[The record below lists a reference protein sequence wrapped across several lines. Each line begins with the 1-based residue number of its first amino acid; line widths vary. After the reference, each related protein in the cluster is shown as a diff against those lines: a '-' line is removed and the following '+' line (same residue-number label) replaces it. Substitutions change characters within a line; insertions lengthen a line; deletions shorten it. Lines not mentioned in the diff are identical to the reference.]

1 MTNETESEHIGFEI
15 NPQSPGTDQIAF
27 NGGSGSR
34 ERYNKL
40 AEEYGFPSRAAF
52 LRHMVQL
59 GMNTLVEQDPTN
71 KQSSTTTAQND
82 DPVTIR
88 ELIPEGEEN
97 AVDITSEFW
106 EEILRDEILDIVEQ
120 DPEIKRNGF
129 YAYK

>member
-15 NPQSPGTDQIAF
+15 NPQTGGSHQIVWK
-27 NGGSGSR
+27 GGSGSR
-34 ERYNKL
+34 EKYDKL
-40 AEEYGFPSRAAF
+40 TEEYGFTSRAAF
-52 LRHMVQL
+52 LRHMVHL

-82 DPVTIR
+82 NPVTIR
-88 ELIPEGEEN
+88 ELIPQGEEN

-106 EEILRDEILDIVEQ
+106 EEVLRDEILDIVEQ